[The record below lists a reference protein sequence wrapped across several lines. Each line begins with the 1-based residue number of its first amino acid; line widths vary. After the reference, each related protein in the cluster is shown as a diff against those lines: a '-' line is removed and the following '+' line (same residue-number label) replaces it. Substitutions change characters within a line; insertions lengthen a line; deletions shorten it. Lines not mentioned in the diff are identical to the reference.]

1 MDALDLLFRRLVVTA
16 NAANALAR
24 VLDIGEILDKL
35 VPYKAARR
43 DGALETHEDYLHTMM
58 RLVAGERDYVFA
70 DDLLQDDLRNELKSP
85 NPDLGVLRTYLNAGV
100 RLSTEAV
107 QRVLAGD
114 TNIDIRPSTPIA
126 SAVVQEALAA
136 PATPVAAGAPLAP
149 APVAAT
155 AKPATASTTTAT
167 PATPADT
174 EFAGCPYC
182 NGALPA
188 ARAAKYCPHC
198 GINLTVRRCPGCSSE
213 IESEWKFCVTCG
225 RSAA

>member
-24 VLDIGEILDKL
+24 PLDLGEILDKL

-58 RLVAGERDYVFA
+58 QLVAGERDYVFA

-85 NPDLGVLRTYLNAGV
+85 NPDLGVLRTYLNASV

-136 PATPVAAGAPLAP
+136 SATPVAAGAPLAP
-149 APVAAT
+149 APVA
-155 AKPATASTTTAT
+155 PAPVAAAS
-167 PATPADT
+167 ATPADT
-174 EFAGCPYC
+174 EFTGCPYC
-182 NGALPA
+182 SGALPA

>member
-16 NAANALAR
+16 NAANALTR
-24 VLDIGEILDKL
+24 VLDVGEILDKL

-114 TNIDIRPSTPIA
+114 TSIDIRTSTPIA

-136 PATPVAAGAPLAP
+136 PATPVAA
-149 APVAAT
+149 V
-155 AKPATASTTTAT
+155 AKPATASTTT
-167 PATPADT
+167 ATPADT

>member
-24 VLDIGEILDKL
+24 PLDLGEILDKL

-58 RLVAGERDYVFA
+58 QLVAGERDYVFA

-85 NPDLGVLRTYLNAGV
+85 NPDLGVLRTYLNASV

-149 APVAAT
+149 APVAPAPVAT
-155 AKPATASTTTAT
+155 AT
-167 PATPADT
+167 ATPADT
-174 EFAGCPYC
+174 EFTGCPYC